1 MNTSDLKIRIYRAS
15 YVCTDNIFKERNY
28 TDERIV
34 EKYELVFFL
43 TDGGHFWVNG
53 KKYMITSGTGRFYR
67 PGDRVSSYRFND
79 VYSIHFMMDGSQK
92 TKEFLEIIPHF
103 FTFPDPS
110 ETLKMV
116 RSLNLS
122 MLENDDFDC
131 VFKLCELL
139 SHIKSHILLKN
150 RKDNVITSV
159 KEYIDENFTKNMTL
173 DSLSTKFY
181 LHPVYLQRK
190 FKQEYKISPT
200 EYIIKVRINN
210 SKNYLL
216 STNMTVEQI
225 AYSVGFSYPS
235 YFIKVFKKYEKLIE
249 KIYDTFL
256 SSINKTDTILISIS
270 PR

>member
-1 MNTSDLKIRIYRAS
+1 MDTPDLRIRIHRAS

-34 EKYELVFFL
+34 ENYELVFFL

-79 VYSIHFMMDGSQK
+79 VYSIHFMIDGSEK
-92 TKEFLEIIPHF
+92 TNESLEIIPRF
-103 FTFPDPS
+103 FTLTDPS

-150 RKDNVITSV
+150 RKDNVIISV
-159 KEYIDENFTKNMTL
+159 KEYIDENFTKNITL
-173 DSLSTKFY
+173 ESLSTKFY

-190 FKQEYKISPT
+190 FRQEYKISPT

-210 SKNYLL
+210 SKNHLL

-235 YFIKVFKKYEKLIE
+235 YFIKVFKKYEKYTPYQYR
-249 KIYDTFL
+249 KIML
-256 SSINKTDTILISIS
+256 SLD
-270 PR
+270 